1 MRGITKKLFMSQIS
15 HRIVSTLFGW
25 TKNQKAIFWVFLAVL
40 VIPNVLMLYTES
52 TSLLTRI
59 VGVILPLSFYWCA
72 LTFATKP
79 GKAFWWLFLFIFL
92 DAFELVLLGLYGESP
107 IAVDMFL
114 NVVTTNTTEAGE
126 LLFNVMPAFVSTITI
141 YGLSIVL
148 AIVSQCNKATLN
160 SGFRLLQRKLS
171 LVLMTV
177 AVVLLV
183 VNFII
188 DRDFN
193 FRDDIFPVNSCYNF
207 GVAIERTRL
216 SMHYAEASAN
226 FSYQAANTRPDSI
239 SQIYVLVIGETARA
253 DNFGILGYN
262 RPTTPQLSAL
272 ASKQHSVVAFKDALT
287 MSNTTHKSVPMLL
300 TSVASQGNFNDIYSQ
315 KGIFSAFRQAGYST
329 IFVSNQR
336 RNGSLI
342 DFLGSEAQHV
352 TFLKDHLPLESELA
366 DDSILTPLK
375 ACLDSYHGGRLFIV
389 LHTYGSHFNY
399 RDRYPHNY
407 KPLFTPDRFTEASRE
422 NRDKLVNA
430 YDNTIANTDA
440 LLSRIIAMVQA
451 KHVPAGL
458 IYASDHGEDIF
469 DDSRHRFLHA
479 SPIPTYY
486 QIHVPFLVWT
496 SSEYRSLY
504 PAKWQQIV
512 SHSDAPISTSLVTFH
527 TLLDMS
533 GVKSAYLCTSDALS
547 SPDFKV
553 KQRLYVTDHNEMIPI
568 SKSGLKKLDIEQ
580 FRKHGLTYP

>member
-1 MRGITKKLFMSQIS
+1 MSQIS

-40 VIPNVLMLYTES
+40 IIPNVLMLYTES

-59 VGVILPLSFYWCA
+59 VGVLLPFSLYWCA
-72 LTFATKP
+72 MTFAAKP
-79 GKAFWWLFLFIFL
+79 GKAFWRLFLFIFL

-126 LLFNVMPAFVSTITI
+126 LLFNVMPAFISTITI

-148 AIVSQCNKATLN
+148 AIVSQCNKVTLN

-253 DNFGILGYN
+253 DNFGILGYD

-272 ASKQHSVVAFKDALT
+272 ACKQHSVVAFKDALT

-329 IFVSNQR
+329 TFISNQR

-375 ACLDSYHGGRLFIV
+375 TCLDTYHGGRLFIV

-399 RDRYPHNY
+399 RDRYPRNY

-440 LLSRIIAMVQA
+440 LLSRVIAMVQA

-533 GVKSAYLCTSDALS
+533 GVKSAYLCTSNALS

-568 SKSGLKKLDIEQ
+568 SKSGLKQLDIEQ
-580 FRKHGLTYP
+580 FRKRGLSYP

>member
-1 MRGITKKLFMSQIS
+1 MSQIS
-15 HRIVSTLFGW
+15 HRIISTFFGW

-40 VIPNVLMLYTES
+40 IIPNVLMLYTES

-59 VGVILPLSFYWCA
+59 VGVLLPFSLYWCA
-72 LTFATKP
+72 MTFATKP

-126 LLFNVMPAFVSTITI
+126 LLFNVMPAFISTITI

-148 AIVSQCNKATLN
+148 AIVSQCNKVTLN

-216 SMHYAEASAN
+216 SMHYTEASAN

-253 DNFGILGYN
+253 DNFGILGYD

-329 IFVSNQR
+329 TFISNQR

-342 DFLGSEAQHV
+342 DFLGTEAQHV

-399 RDRYPHNY
+399 RDRYPRNY

-440 LLSRIIAMVQA
+440 LLSRVIAMVQA

-533 GVKSAYLCTSDALS
+533 GVKSTYLCTSDALS

-568 SKSGLKKLDIEQ
+568 SKSGLKQLDIEQ
-580 FRKHGLTYP
+580 LRKRGLSYP

>member
-1 MRGITKKLFMSQIS
+1 MSQIS
-15 HRIVSTLFGW
+15 HRIISTFFGW

-40 VIPNVLMLYTES
+40 IIPNVLMLYTES

-59 VGVILPLSFYWCA
+59 VGVLLPFSLYWCA
-72 LTFATKP
+72 MTFATKP

-126 LLFNVMPAFVSTITI
+126 LLFNVMPAFISTITI

-148 AIVSQCNKATLN
+148 AIVSQCNKVTLN

-253 DNFGILGYN
+253 DNFGILGYD

-329 IFVSNQR
+329 TFISNQR

-375 ACLDSYHGGRLFIV
+375 TCLDTYHGGRLFIV

-399 RDRYPHNY
+399 RDRYPRNY

-440 LLSRIIAMVQA
+440 LLSRVIAMVQA

-512 SHSDAPISTSLVTFH
+512 SHRDAPISTSLVTFH

-533 GVKSAYLCTSDALS
+533 GVKSTYLCTSDALS

-568 SKSGLKKLDIEQ
+568 SKSGLKQLDIEQ
-580 FRKHGLTYP
+580 FRKRGLSYP